1 MLEMFRQEFGNFY
14 EKETGKN
21 FDFRNQNGISDYTN
35 FIDQF
40 FSLKNIQDIFK
51 RVGIKEEDLDY
62 FKQVFSKIL
71 SAGGGQKDKDGK
83 SIMDRPIGV
92 TVSFVGSDDKL
103 RTWSGNNQFDRSML
117 VKLINDPLS
126 LTDREI
132 ALLTSGTE
140 TIYDEDGSVTTKKS
154 RGNKR
159 RVSSSKKK
167 FDRVAEIDKVL
178 KQKEKLL
185 EEQYNLTQ
193 QRDSFQ

>member
-21 FDFRNQNGISDYTN
+21 FDFRNQNGILDYTN
-35 FIDQF
+35 LIDQF

-51 RVGIKEEDLDY
+51 RVGIREEDLDY

-92 TVSFVGSDDKL
+92 TVSFVGSDNKL
-103 RTWSGNNQFDRSML
+103 RTWSGSNQFDRSML
-117 VKLINDPLS
+117 FDLINNPLS

-132 ALLTSGTE
+132 VLLTSGTE
-140 TIYDEDGSVTTKKS
+140 TIYGEDGSVTTKKS

-159 RVSSSKKK
+159 RVLSSKKK
-167 FDRVAEIDKVL
+167 FDRVAEIEKVL
-178 KQKEKLL
+178 KRRENLL

>member
-21 FDFRNQNGISDYTN
+21 FDFRNQNGILDYTN
-35 FIDQF
+35 LIDQF

-51 RVGIKEEDLDY
+51 RVGIREEDLDY

-83 SIMDRPIGV
+83 SIMDRPIGA
-92 TVSFVGSDDKL
+92 TVSFVGSDNKL
-103 RTWSGNNQFDRSML
+103 RTWSGSNQFDRSML
-117 VKLINDPLS
+117 FDLINNPLS

-140 TIYDEDGSVTTKKS
+140 TIYGEDGSVTTKKS

-159 RVSSSKKK
+159 RVSSSRKK
-167 FDRVAEIDKVL
+167 FDRVAEIEKVL
-178 KQKEKLL
+178 KQKEELL

>member
-21 FDFRNQNGISDYTN
+21 FDFRNQNGILDYTN

-51 RVGIKEEDLDY
+51 RAGIREEDLDY

-71 SAGGGQKDKDGK
+71 SAGGGQKDKDDK

-92 TVSFVGSDDKL
+92 TVSFVGSDNKL
-103 RTWSGNNQFDRSML
+103 RTWSGSNQFDRSML
-117 VKLINDPLS
+117 GNLISNPLS

-159 RVSSSKKK
+159 RVSSSRKK

>member
-21 FDFRNQNGISDYTN
+21 FDFRNQNGILDYTN

-51 RVGIKEEDLDY
+51 RVGIREEDLDY

-71 SAGGGQKDKDGK
+71 SAGGGQKDKDDK

-92 TVSFVGSDDKL
+92 TVSFVGSDNKL
-103 RTWSGNNQFDRSML
+103 RTWSGSNQFDRSML
-117 VKLINDPLS
+117 GNLISNPLS

-159 RVSSSKKK
+159 RVSSSRKK

>member
-21 FDFRNQNGISDYTN
+21 FDFRNQNGILDYTN

-51 RVGIKEEDLDY
+51 RVGIREEDLDY

-71 SAGGGQKDKDGK
+71 SAGGGQKDKDDK

-92 TVSFVGSDDKL
+92 TVSFVGSDNKL
-103 RTWSGNNQFDRSML
+103 RTWSGSNQFDRSMFGN
-117 VKLINDPLS
+117 LISNPLS

-159 RVSSSKKK
+159 RVSSSRKK

>member
-21 FDFRNQNGISDYTN
+21 FDFRNQNGILDYTN
-35 FIDQF
+35 LIDQF

-51 RVGIKEEDLDY
+51 RVGIREEDLDY

-71 SAGGGQKDKDGK
+71 SAGGGQKDKDDK
-83 SIMDRPIGV
+83 SIMDRPIGI
-92 TVSFVGSDDKL
+92 TVSFVGSDNKL
-103 RTWSGNNQFDRSML
+103 RTWSGSNQFDRSML
-117 VKLINDPLS
+117 GNLISNPLS

-159 RVSSSKKK
+159 RVSSSRKK

-193 QRDSFQ
+193 QRDNFQ